1 MSARFWSALDGAG
14 DGGGGGGAAGRS
26 PVRTGAAFG
35 ASRGRGI
42 SGSLRDVT
50 RDGIGSGRSSGRGSG
65 RPPNGSGVKPAKG
78 SLRRSDSPGIGRRT
92 SSAKEGRIGRG
103 GGSGICGS
111 T

>member
-1 MSARFWSALDGAG
+1 M
-14 DGGGGGGAAGRS
+14 
-26 PVRTGAAFG
+26 RTGGTFG
-35 ASRGRGI
+35 ASLGRGGRGI

-65 RPPNGSGVKPAKG
+65 RPPIGSGVKPASGSLRKG